1 MHFSLGIDAGG
12 TYTDAV
18 IIRDSDGKVVE
29 SSKALTTYPDP
40 LPGMKNAIDRLDSSD
55 LKDIKLVSVSTTL
68 STNTIL
74 ESTGFPVGLIMVG
87 DYVIPENL
95 PTDYWIAVSGGH
107 NSDGEELKALDLDS
121 VEEFALKVQKKVSA
135 FAVSSYF
142 SNRNPEHELAVKNA
156 VKELTGHPVVCGHEL
171 SQDLGAYERAIT
183 AFLNAQLIPITH
195 KFIQSIIKEFDSRG
209 ISANMLMLKCDGSV
223 VGIKEALEK
232 PIETIFSGPAASLV
246 GASHLSKLD
255 TCAVID
261 VGGTSTD
268 VAMMQN
274 GLPQLSSSGAVVG
287 GWQTR
292 VKAIRMETSATGG
305 DSHIWLKG
313 DRLNLGPR
321 RVIPLCRASA
331 IYPEFRE
338 KLKHNRVAKGYLCEN
353 IQVTKFFVRTDFR
366 PIELTA
372 GEHEIYRHIGKEPVS
387 FGDLLIALKKR
398 PSPSMLD
405 SLIQKRLIQAIG
417 FTPTDALHVLG
428 EYTEWDVEAARIG
441 AYILGRSLKLNPEA
455 FSAEVKR
462 RVAHN
467 IAEDLIAYLIEGMP
481 RNEIDRVLMGKN
493 FTRFSVEIPVVLLG
507 GPVGAY
513 AEDLRRLINAEFIVP
528 EHADV
533 GNAVGALVGKG
544 IKRVEILIKT
554 KLVPKSREEKPE
566 DEGEYGIAPE
576 SEVIESTLQQEKK
589 NEFIVFS
596 PSERKKFEVYGD
608 ALEYAEKLG
617 RQLVMDYMVGAG
629 LEKED
634 IKIDVSR
641 KHLAPSG
648 WTGVPL
654 ETKLVYVGVGVPKN
668 VPTV

>member
-18 IIRDSDGKVVE
+18 IVRDSDGEVVE
-29 SSKALTTYPDP
+29 SNKALTTYPDP
-40 LPGMKNAIDRLDSSD
+40 LPGMKNAIDRLDPGY

-87 DYVIPENL
+87 DYIIPEKL
-95 PTDYWIAVSGGH
+95 PTDYWVTVSGGH
-107 NSDGEELKALDLDS
+107 NSDGEELKTLDLNS
-121 VEEFALKVQKKVSA
+121 VEEFALKVKNKVSA

-142 SNRNPEHELAVKNA
+142 SNRNPEHELAVKKA
-156 VKELTGHPVVCGHEL
+156 IKELTGHPVVCGHEL

-195 KFIQSIIKEFDSRG
+195 KFIQSIIEELEVRG
-209 ISANMLMLKCDGSV
+209 ITATLLMLKCDGSV
-223 VGIKEALEK
+223 VGIEEALEK

-246 GASHLSKLD
+246 GASHLSRLN
-255 TCAVID
+255 TCAMID

-268 VAMMQN
+268 VAMMEN
-274 GLPQLSSSGAVVG
+274 GLPQLSNSGAVVG

-305 DSHIWLKG
+305 DSHVWVKG
-313 DRLNLGPR
+313 DRIYVGPR

-331 IYPEFRE
+331 VYPDFKE
-338 KLKHNRVAKGYLCEN
+338 KLKQNRVAKGYFCEN

-366 PIELTA
+366 PIELKA
-372 GEHEIYRHIGKEPVS
+372 GEREIYRQIGKRPVS
-387 FGDLLIALKKR
+387 FGDLLVALKKR

-441 AYILGRSLKLNPEA
+441 ASMLGRILKQSPED
-455 FSAEVKR
+455 FSEEAKHK
-462 RVAHN
+462 VARN

-493 FTRFSVEIPVVLLG
+493 FTRFRVEIPVVLLG
-507 GPVGAY
+507 GPVKAY
-513 AEDLRRLINAEFIVP
+513 VEELRNLINADFIVP

-554 KLVPKSREEKPE
+554 RVIPKSREDK
-566 DEGEYGIAPE
+566 AE
-576 SEVIESTLQQEKK
+576 SGDYETQESCVIEGTLPHEKK

-596 PSERKKFEVYGD
+596 PSGRKKFEIYSE

-617 RQLVMDYMVGAG
+617 RQLVMDYMVNAG
-629 LEKED
+629 LEKEN

-641 KHLAPSG
+641 KHLAPGG
-648 WTGVPL
+648 WTDVPL
-654 ETKLVYVGVGVPKN
+654 ETKLVFVGVGIPR
-668 VPTV
+668 TVVAV

>member
-18 IIRDSDGKVVE
+18 IIRDSDGVVID

-40 LPGMKNAIDRLDSSD
+40 LPGMKNAIDALNPEH

-87 DYVIPENL
+87 DYVIPEKH
-95 PTDYWIAVSGGH
+95 PTDYWVAVSGGH
-107 NSDGEELKALDLDS
+107 NSDGEELKSLDLDS
-121 VEEFALKVQKKVSA
+121 VDEFALKVKDKVSA

-142 SNRNPEHELAVKNA
+142 SNRNPEHELTVKKA

-195 KFIQSIIKEFDSRG
+195 KFIQAIVEEFEIRG
-209 ISANMLMLKCDGSV
+209 INANLLMLKCDGSV
-223 VGIKEALEK
+223 VGIEEALEK

-246 GASHLSKLD
+246 GASHLSKLN
-255 TCAVID
+255 TCAMID

-268 VAMMQN
+268 VAMMEN
-274 GLPQLSSSGAVVG
+274 GLPQLSNFGAVVG

-305 DSHIWLKG
+305 DSHIWVKG
-313 DRLNLGPR
+313 DRIYIGPR
-321 RVIPLCRASA
+321 RVIPLCRASV
-331 IYPEFRE
+331 IYPGFKE
-338 KLKHNRVAKGYLCEN
+338 KLKSNKVAKGYLCES
-353 IQVTKFFVRTDFR
+353 IQVTKFFVRTGFR
-366 PIELTA
+366 PIELKA
-372 GEHEIYRHIGKEPVS
+372 GEREIYRHIGKEPVS

-398 PSPSMLD
+398 PSPFILD
-405 SLIQKRLIQAIG
+405 SLVQKRLIQAIG

-428 EYTEWDVEAARIG
+428 EYTEWDVETATIG
-441 AYILGRSLKLNPEA
+441 ASMLGRILKQSPET
-455 FSAEVKR
+455 FSAEAKH
-462 RVAHN
+462 RVARN

-481 RNEIDRVLMGKN
+481 RNEIDRVLLGRN
-493 FTRFSVEIPVVLLG
+493 FTRFRVEIPVVLLG
-507 GPVGAY
+507 GPVKAY
-513 AEDLRRLINAEFIVP
+513 VEDLRSLINADFIVP
-528 EHADV
+528 EYAEV

-554 KLVPKSREEKPE
+554 KVVKSL
-566 DEGEYGIAPE
+566 EGEAENIDNEAH
-576 SEVIESTLQQEKK
+576 EKCTAEDISPYQTK

-596 PSERKKFEVYGD
+596 PSERKKFESYSEAV
-608 ALEYAEKLG
+608 EFAEKLG
-617 RQLVMDYMVGAG
+617 RQLVMDYMVSAG
-629 LEKED
+629 LQKEN

-641 KHLAPSG
+641 RHLAPSG
-648 WTGVPL
+648 WTDVPL
-654 ETKLVYVGVGVPKN
+654 ETKLVFVGIGIPK
-668 VPTV
+668 TTITT

>member
-18 IIRDSDGKVVE
+18 IVRDSDGEVVE
-29 SSKALTTYPDP
+29 SNKALTTYPDP
-40 LPGMKNAIDRLDSSD
+40 LPGMKNAIDRLDPRY

-87 DYVIPENL
+87 DYIIPEKL
-95 PTDYWIAVSGGH
+95 PTNYWVTVSGGH
-107 NSDGEELKALDLDS
+107 NSDGEELKILDLDS
-121 VEEFALKVQKKVSA
+121 VEEFALNVKNKVSA

-142 SNRNPEHELAVKNA
+142 SNRNPEHELAVKKV

-195 KFIQSIIKEFDSRG
+195 KFIQSIIEELEVRG
-209 ISANMLMLKCDGSV
+209 ITATLLMLKCDGSV
-223 VGIKEALEK
+223 VGIEEALEK

-246 GASHLSKLD
+246 GASHLSRLN
-255 TCAVID
+255 TCAIID

-268 VAMMQN
+268 VAMMEN
-274 GLPQLSSSGAVVG
+274 GLPQLSNSGAVVG

-305 DSHIWLKG
+305 DSHVWVKG
-313 DRLNLGPR
+313 DRIYVGPR

-331 IYPEFRE
+331 VYPDFKE
-338 KLKHNRVAKGYLCEN
+338 KLKQNRVAKGYFCEN

-366 PIELTA
+366 PIELKA
-372 GEHEIYRHIGKEPVS
+372 GEREIYRQIGKRPVS
-387 FGDLLIALKKR
+387 FGDLLVALKKR

-441 AYILGRSLKLNPEA
+441 ASMLGRILKQSPED
-455 FSAEVKR
+455 FSEEAKHK
-462 RVAHN
+462 VARN

-493 FTRFSVEIPVVLLG
+493 FTRFRVEIPVVLLG
-507 GPVGAY
+507 GPVKAY
-513 AEDLRRLINAEFIVP
+513 VEELRNLINADFIVP

-544 IKRVEILIKT
+544 IKRVEILVKT
-554 KLVPKSREEKPE
+554 RVIPKSRE
-566 DEGEYGIAPE
+566 DEAE
-576 SEVIESTLQQEKK
+576 SGDYETQESCVIEGTLQHEKK

-596 PSERKKFEVYGD
+596 PSGRKKFEIYSE

-617 RQLVMDYMVGAG
+617 RQLVMDYMVNAG
-629 LEKED
+629 LEKEN

-641 KHLAPSG
+641 KHLAPGG
-648 WTGVPL
+648 WTDVPL
-654 ETKLVYVGVGVPKN
+654 ETKLVFVGVGIPRTAA
-668 VPTV
+668 TV